1 MANRYKLD
9 IFPEMYT
16 NPLTKVKEKQGGQSQ
31 GLFSELLQPAPRSF
45 LDSTVANIM
54 GRGDPSAGVR
64 QQLAGATP
72 QGRID
77 ILAPFAK
84 TLPEQEYIE
93 TRHLSLV
100 INKS

>member
-1 MANRYKLD
+1 MANKYQLD

-16 NPLTKVKEKQGGQSQ
+16 KPLTRVRGNQGGQSQ

-45 LDSTVANIM
+45 LDSTVANLM

-77 ILAPFAK
+77 ILA
-84 TLPEQEYIE
+84 
-93 TRHLSLV
+93 LSL
-100 INKS
+100 IHI